1 MTPQSPIDDILT
13 ITGINGGEKQ
23 YIDHNRAQWWG
34 GGNKL
39 TKIGMRSGGG
49 GPRLIYIDHN
59 RDPLCFDDPL
69 SEFCRGPSN
78 EKKIDQNR
86 EPPLFWSIW
95 GPPITIMRKA
105 LIPLRG
111 SQGLK
116 ST

>member
-1 MTPQSPIDDILT
+1 MVGGRHQID
-13 ITGINGGEKQ
+13 Q
-23 YIDHNRAQWWG
+23 NRDEEW
-34 GGNKL
+34 
-39 TKIGMRSGGG
+39 GG
-49 GPRLIYIDHN
+49 GPRQIHIDHN

-105 LIPLRG
+105 LIPSRG